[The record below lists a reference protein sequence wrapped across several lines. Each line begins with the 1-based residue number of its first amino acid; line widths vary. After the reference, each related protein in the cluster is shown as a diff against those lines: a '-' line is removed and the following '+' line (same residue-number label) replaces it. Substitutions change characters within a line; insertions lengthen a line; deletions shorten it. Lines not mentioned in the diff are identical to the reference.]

1 MEVQDWIRQV
11 VLEEAQQ
18 SGLRVLRILLF
29 GSRARGD
36 QRKESDWDIYVVV
49 DRGLSFPERQNL
61 ASRIRWALAQ
71 QDIDSDVIIRD
82 ERTAKEREA
91 NPGYLTYYVM
101 REGKA
106 IG

>member
-1 MEVQDWIRQV
+1 MKEEDWIRQV
-11 VLEEAQQ
+11 VLEEAQK
-18 SGLRVLRILLF
+18 SGLRVLHILLF

-36 QRKESDWDIYVVV
+36 HCPESDWDIYVMV
-49 DRGLSFPERQNL
+49 DKKLPFLDRQNL

-71 QDIDSDVIIRD
+71 QDVDSDVIIQD
-82 ERTAKEREA
+82 EHTAREREM

-101 REGKA
+101 REGRD